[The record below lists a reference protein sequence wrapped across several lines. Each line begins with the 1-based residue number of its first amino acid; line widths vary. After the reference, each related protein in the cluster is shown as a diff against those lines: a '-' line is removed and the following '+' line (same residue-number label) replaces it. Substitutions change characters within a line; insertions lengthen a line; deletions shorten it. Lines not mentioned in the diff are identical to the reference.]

1 MGNGDM
7 SYFQIADGIVSLS
20 DGEHQ
25 LILEQAQF
33 RQLEPDVVFPP
44 VGVVE
49 RWTPDL
55 HYIQDPDQKA
65 SPYGDRSMYVARIEQ
80 YQNAIAQSEPEPE
93 PEPLPDWD
101 MFYANLEGSEIET
114 RIATTSSNAFAL
126 TKLMIEMG
134 KRPAVDAGRVMSY
147 WNAAAPGLSP
157 GQIDVFNGWAIAA
170 HLPVRLDELGK
181 MNSL

>member
-1 MGNGDM
+1 M
-7 SYFQIADGIVSLS
+7 SYFQVNDGIVHLN
-20 DGEHQ
+20 DGERT
-25 LILEQAQF
+25 LLLELPQF
-33 RQLEPDVVFPP
+33 QQLEPDAILPS
-44 VGVVE
+44 GGTIE
-49 RWTPDL
+49 RWTPEN
-55 HYIQDPDQKA
+55 HYIQDPDQKP